1 MLRLSIVTS
10 VLTIA
15 VILACGDDGGTAP
28 QATSP
33 LSNNDPTATLVTP
46 GLRPPG
52 VPDTAQDV
60 QETITLGRF
69 VHSANEP
76 SEGIETRQL
85 EDASCEDGL
94 ITLETSA
101 ETIYATLACDSFL
114 GPETEGAF
122 VGKEVGIVLDL
133 TKQAPRI
140 VIDTIA
146 QAHAEFPVGG
156 IWIE

>member
-1 MLRLSIVTS
+1 MPRVA
-10 VLTIA
+10 IA
-15 VILACGDDGGTAP
+15 VALFAAVVLACGDDGDTGPEATA
-28 QATSP
+28 P
-33 LSNNDPTATLVTP
+33 LSNNDSTATLVKP

-52 VPDTAQDV
+52 VPDAAQDV
-60 QETITLGRF
+60 QETIRLGRF

-85 EDASCEDGL
+85 EVTSCDDGL

-101 ETIYATLACDSFL
+101 ETIYATLPCDSFL

-122 VGKEVGIVLDL
+122 VGKEVAIVLDL
-133 TKQAPRI
+133 TGQAPRI